1 MISLRVW
8 NWLADLAQRERRI
21 QYTNA
26 AVLARINELVERTAR
41 SIVRSDALIV
51 LQWRPV
57 TAYMVGL

>member
-26 AVLARINELVERTAR
+26 AVPARINEHVERTAR
-41 SIVRSDALIV
+41 STVRSDETEATLRTQD
-51 LQWRPV
+51 LPRHN
-57 TAYMVGL
+57 